1 MARYITAFDPVIR
14 RRVPFTIDEN
24 GIATST
30 VTGHQFRY
38 TGFRYRR

>member
-24 GIATST
+24 GIAST